1 MMLKTQRKHS
11 KPEDERR
18 HCASLATARL
28 LLVGLQVQGRIGYT
42 RLGLC
47 AIICCCGRWARAHTA
62 LTLITER
69 ENSAHVASWPVQSM
83 NNVADE

>member
-1 MMLKTQRKHS
+1 VLL
-11 KPEDERR
+11 
-18 HCASLATARL
+18 LATARL

-47 AIICCCGRWARAHTA
+47 AIICCRGHWARAHTA
-62 LTLITER
+62 LTLITEW
-69 ENSAHVASWPVQSM
+69 ESSTHVASWPMQSI